1 MKILSSIT
9 KIKQFFCRHSKTR
22 VDYYMKNGIANAKL
36 TCSKCS
42 KKISDDNDTLN
53 LYLTPNFYDLYA
65 SNINIKESQ

>member
-1 MKILSSIT
+1 
-9 KIKQFFCRHSKTR
+9 
-22 VDYYMKNGIANAKL
+22 MKNGIANAKL